1 MSTDVALVGV
11 GLHPWGKWGRP
22 FHEYGIE
29 AALAALDD
37 AGIGWGDVQFVA
49 GGETVRNGYPGYVA
63 AATITQ
69 ALGWNGARV
78 ATCYAACA
86 SGVTA
91 LDAARARILAGLCD
105 VAQISS
111 SRSGSATIGDASTS
125 SSVTS
130 LR

>member
-1 MSTDVALVGV
+1 MRISDWSSDVCSSDLPRLPVEAGERRRSGV
-11 GLHPWGKWGRP
+11 VTAPNPVAVLGAGMHAWGKWGRP

-37 AGIGWGDVQFVA
+37 AGIDWADVQFVA

-63 AATITQ
+63 ASTITQ

-78 ATCYAACA
+78 ASCYAACA

-91 LDAARARILAGLCD
+91 LDAAR
-105 VAQISS
+105 
-111 SRSGSATIGDASTS
+111 
-125 SSVTS
+125 
-130 LR
+130 